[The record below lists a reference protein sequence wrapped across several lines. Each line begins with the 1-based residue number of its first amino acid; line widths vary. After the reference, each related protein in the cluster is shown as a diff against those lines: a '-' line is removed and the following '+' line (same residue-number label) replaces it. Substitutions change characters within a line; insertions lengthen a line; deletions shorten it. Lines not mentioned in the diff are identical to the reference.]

1 MTWKVNMFSYFLMFH
16 YRLEQ
21 WRTNPRYECLE
32 AEYLTLGNTCS
43 KCTHTGKLQK
53 HAKSGCEVCGTKHD
67 CIQTTDMNHLS
78 QKDV

>member
-1 MTWKVNMFSYFLMFH
+1 MTWKVNMFSFFLMIH
-16 YRLEQ
+16 YRLKQ

-32 AEYLTLGNTCS
+32 AEYLSIGNTCS

-53 HAKSGCEVCGTKHD
+53 HAKSGCEACGTKHD

-78 QKDV
+78 QKNV